1 MPAQERAPENCLTI
15 ELVPQTCWFSNVRS
29 EVSAADWDRLRRLTY
44 DDAGDRCQ
52 VCGGHGSRWAVEC
65 HEIWHY
71 DDQQHAQTLLGL
83 IALCPACHE
92 VKHMGLANVKGR
104 GDIAARHLAKVN
116 GWTKQETDRY
126 IVDQF
131 ALWERRSKFQWTLN
145 LDWLEQNGATVGKA
159 KRGTNGVQW

>member
-1 MPAQERAPENCLTI
+1 MPVQEHISANRLTI

-29 EVSAADWDRLRRLTY
+29 EVSATDWDRLRKLTY
-44 DDAGDRCQ
+44 EDAGNRCQ
-52 VCGGHGSRWAVEC
+52 VCGGRGPKWAVEC

-71 DDQQHAQTLLGL
+71 DDQQYAQTLLGL

-116 GWTKQETDRY
+116 GWTRQETDCY
-126 IVDQF
+126 VTDQF

-145 LDWLEQNGATVGKA
+145 LEWLGQNGVTVIKP
-159 KRGTNGVQW
+159 KRDTNGV